1 MKHTL
6 KLTAFFLAAVMSL
19 SLLAGC
25 GNANGG
31 TEKSNA
37 HELYFSNQ
45 EVRKSPEWVTKLDAT
60 ENAEQLIVVAG
71 VDKTTAYVT
80 MHEKNEKGE
89 WVETDILDETERGEG
104 GYGHTGV
111 K

>member
-6 KLTAFFLAAVMSL
+6 KLTAFFLAAVMSF

-25 GNANGG
+25 GNAKGE

-45 EVRKSPEWVTKLDAT
+45 EVRKSP
-60 ENAEQLIVVAG
+60 
-71 VDKTTAYVT
+71 
-80 MHEKNEKGE
+80 
-89 WVETDILDETERGEG
+89 
-104 GYGHTGV
+104 
-111 K
+111 